1 MRNIWTFIREIA
13 WLPVFA
19 LVAAALAVV
28 LAFAVPNSG
37 DGVVALGA
45 LAVTLAVLNLRA

>member
-19 LVAAALAVV
+19 LVAAVVAVIW
-28 LAFAVPNSG
+28 AFAVPNSG
-37 DGVVALGA
+37 DEVVALGA
-45 LAVTLAVLNLRA
+45 LAVTFAVLNLRA